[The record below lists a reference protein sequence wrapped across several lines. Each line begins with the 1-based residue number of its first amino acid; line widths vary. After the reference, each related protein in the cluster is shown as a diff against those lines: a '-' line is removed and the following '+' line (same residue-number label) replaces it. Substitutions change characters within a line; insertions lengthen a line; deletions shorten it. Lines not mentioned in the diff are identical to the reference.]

1 MRVLDDKKGSVD
13 TGHAGPALLDAYVPR
28 NEVPMESISRQR
40 RLVTRDLLQN
50 AEALRAMQDRRKTNE
65 ADKD

>member
-50 AEALRAMQDRRKTNE
+50 AEALRAM
-65 ADKD
+65 